1 MKSITSSTT
10 LKSIF
15 RSAFF
20 SSTLFMAAA
29 SGAAAQKTADS
40 TIAPIASVSF
50 LGYNNDQL
58 SFLMKYETENGE
70 KFNITITDAGG
81 NTLFNEVFSDKKF
94 SKIFKTPLE
103 TGSLTFIISN
113 PKNKDEKKFQVSSE
127 RRLVEEFSITKL
139 N

>member
-1 MKSITSSTT
+1 MKSITSATT
-10 LKSIF
+10 LKTFF

-20 SSTLFMAAA
+20 TSSLFLTAVT
-29 SGAAAQKTADS
+29 GAVAQKTTDS
-40 TIAPIASVSF
+40 STAPVAAVSY

-70 KFNITITDAGG
+70 KFNVTITDADG
-81 NTLFNEVFSDKKF
+81 NVLFNENFTDKKF
-94 SKIFKTPLE
+94 SKIFKSPLE

-113 PKNKDEKKFQVSSE
+113 PKNKDEKKFRVSTE
-127 RRLVEEFSITKL
+127 RRMVEEFSITKA

>member
-1 MKSITSSTT
+1 MKSITSATT
-10 LKSIF
+10 LKTFF

-20 SSTLFMAAA
+20 TSSLVLAAVT
-29 SGAAAQKTADS
+29 GAVAQKTTGSS
-40 TIAPIASVSF
+40 TAPAAAVSY

-70 KFNITITDAGG
+70 KFNVTITDADA
-81 NTLFNEVFSDKKF
+81 NVLFNEIFTDKKF

-113 PKNKDEKKFQVSSE
+113 PKTRDEKKFQVSTE
-127 RRLVEEFSITKL
+127 RRMVEEFSITKS